1 MLKQSLTY
9 ALASVAEEGIGNADR
24 LFQQR
29 FGWDVRELRVLRLV
43 RDTPSITFTALAR
56 LTRFERSLTSRI
68 LTRMIKAGLI
78 ERIGVEGDGRQY
90 TFVMTAAGERLCA
103 EADPLSLEMEEMMLA
118 PLTAAQR
125 ENFVAMMDSVLE
137 WVTGGYRARILE
149 RFPEAG
155 APKPRR
161 PAVVA
166 DQTARVRSPRPT
178 GRKA

>member
-9 ALASVAEEGIGNADR
+9 ALASIAEEGIGNADR
-24 LFQQR
+24 LFRQR

-43 RDTPSITFTALAR
+43 RDTPDITFTALAR

-90 TFVMTAAGERLCA
+90 TFVMTVEGERLCA

-118 PLTAAQR
+118 PLTAEQR
-125 ENFVAMMDSVLE
+125 ESLAAMMDAVLG
-137 WVTGGYRARILE
+137 WVTGGYRERILE

-155 APKPRR
+155 APKVRR
-161 PAVVA
+161 
-166 DQTARVRSPRPT
+166 
-178 GRKA
+178 GRAGVG

>member
-9 ALASVAEEGIGNADR
+9 ALASIAEEGIGTADR
-24 LFQQR
+24 LFRQR

-43 RDTPSITFTALAR
+43 RDTPGITFTALAR

-90 TFVMTAAGERLCA
+90 TFVMTAEGERLCA
-103 EADPLSLEMEEMMLA
+103 EADPLSLEMEAMMLA
-118 PLTAAQR
+118 PLTAEQR
-125 ENFVAMMDSVLE
+125 ESLAGMMDAVLG
-137 WVTGGYRARILE
+137 WVTDGYRARILE

-155 APKPRR
+155 AAKVRR
-161 PAVVA
+161 
-166 DQTARVRSPRPT
+166 
-178 GRKA
+178 GRAGVG

>member
-9 ALASVAEEGIGNADR
+9 ALASIAEEGIGNADR
-24 LFQQR
+24 LFRQR

-43 RDTPSITFTALAR
+43 RDTPGITFTALAK

-68 LTRMIKAGLI
+68 LTRMIKAELI

-90 TFVMTAAGERLCA
+90 TFVMTAEGERLCA

-118 PLTAAQR
+118 PLTAEQR
-125 ENFVAMMDSVLE
+125 ESLAAMMDALLG
-137 WVTGGYRARILE
+137 WVTDGYRERILE

-155 APKPRR
+155 APKVRR
-161 PAVVA
+161 RRAVV
-166 DQTARVRSPRPT
+166 D
-178 GRKA
+178 

>member
-9 ALASVAEEGIGNADR
+9 ALASIAEEGIGNADR

-43 RDTPSITFTALAR
+43 RDTPGITFTALAR

-68 LTRMIKAGLI
+68 LTRMIKAELI

-90 TFVMTAAGERLCA
+90 TFVMTAAGERLCE

-118 PLTAAQR
+118 PLTAEQK
-125 ENFVAMMDSVLE
+125 ESLSAMMDTVLA
-137 WVTGGYRARILE
+137 WVTDGYRTRILE

-161 PAVVA
+161 TQGVV
-166 DQTARVRSPRPT
+166 D
-178 GRKA
+178 

>member
-9 ALASVAEEGIGNADR
+9 ALASIAEEGIGNADR
-24 LFQQR
+24 LFRQR

-43 RDTPSITFTALAR
+43 RDAPGITFTALAR

-68 LTRMIKAGLI
+68 LTRMIKAELI

-90 TFVMTAAGERLCA
+90 TFVMTESGERLCA
-103 EADPLSLEMEEMMLA
+103 EADPLSLEMEAMMLA
-118 PLTAAQR
+118 PLTADQK
-125 ENFVAMMDSVLE
+125 ESLSAMMDTVLA
-137 WVTGGYRARILE
+137 WVTDGYRERILE

-161 PAVVA
+161 TQAAA
-166 DQTARVRSPRPT
+166 D
-178 GRKA
+178 